1 MGLGVS
7 IFLIAVGAILLF
19 AVTADISGVSVDT
32 VGVILLVAGG
42 IGLLWS
48 LLVAGRDRGGVD
60 RV

>member
-1 MGLGVS
+1 MGLGIS

-19 AVTADISGVSVDT
+19 AVNADVSGVSLDT

-48 LLVAGRDRGGVD
+48 LLLAGRDRTTD